1 MKPEQVIFSV
11 EQEPEPPAQMQEGL
25 ALVSTMALSFAVML
39 GIVFTIIA
47 IGRLLRKKPSQET
60 H

>member
-1 MKPEQVIFSV
+1 
-11 EQEPEPPAQMQEGL
+11 MQEGL

-47 IGRLLRKKPSQET
+47 LGRLLRKKPSQET

>member
-1 MKPEQVIFSV
+1 
-11 EQEPEPPAQMQEGL
+11 MQEGL

-47 IGRLLRKKPSQET
+47 IGRLLHKKPSQET